1 VAIPK
6 VEEAKMVAKTRK
18 KASKPLHRGKK
29 LGAVKPLKKGAPQE
43 YLQVG
48 MTEVYISN
56 G

>member
-1 VAIPK
+1 
-6 VEEAKMVAKTRK
+6 
-18 KASKPLHRGKK
+18 
-29 LGAVKPLKKGAPQE
+29 VKPLKKGAPQE